1 MVNIVVPELGE
12 SVTEATVGKWY
23 KKSGDKVE
31 SDEILVELETD
42 KVTLEV
48 NAPQDGVL
56 SSIHYS
62 EGDTVEVGQNLAEIA
77 EDDGSVA
84 SSQAP
89 QAATE
94 SSGPSKE
101 ENAARDNA
109 ETTESNKSEPKAEQ
123 TTKQEKDKAATS
135 SDITSP
141 AAKKILAEKD
151 ISSSS
156 VPGTGKDGRITKEDA
171 QNATTTAR
179 SGSQGQNTQP
189 EQSVSSSSSVNDAS
203 ASTEEKPTEVVRM
216 SRLRK
221 KIAERLKHSQD
232 TAAMLSTF
240 NEVDMSYITEIRHK
254 HRESFKEKHGVK
266 LGVMSF
272 FVKAVVKALKE
283 IPAINS
289 EIDGDNIIYKK
300 FYDIGVAVGTDQG
313 LVVPVLR
320 NADKLSFAEIEKQ
333 IAELGKRAREGKLS
347 MEELTGGTFTI
358 TNGGVYGSLLSTP
371 IINPPQTGILGMH
384 KMQERPVAIN
394 GEVKIRPMMYTAM
407 SYDHRIVDGKE
418 AVTFLV
424 KLKEAIENP
433 ELMLVD

>member
-12 SVTEATVGKWY
+12 SVTEATIGKWY

-31 SDEILVELETD
+31 SDEIIVELETD

-48 NAPQDGVL
+48 NAPQDGVI
-56 SSIHYS
+56 SSVNYE
-62 EGDTVEVGQNLAEIA
+62 EGDTVEVGQILGEIGESDSA
-77 EDDGSVA
+77 A
-84 SSQAP
+84 ATSQAS
-89 QAATE
+89 E
-94 SSGPSKE
+94 GPSKQE
-101 ENAARDNA
+101 SSAPEPESSATKSDETPKPAA
-109 ETTESNKSEPKAEQ
+109 ETASSGGAT
-123 TTKQEKDKAATS
+123 DKATAS
-135 SDITSP
+135 SGGGASGVTSP
-141 AAKKILAEKD
+141 AAEKILAEKGID
-151 ISSSS
+151 SSS
-156 VPGTGKDGRITKEDA
+156 VQGTGKDGRITKEDA
-171 QNATTTAR
+171 QNTKETAEPNN
-179 SGSQGQNTQP
+179 SEIAASQAGSS
-189 EQSVSSSSSVNDAS
+189 ESSNAS
-203 ASTEEKPTEVVRM
+203 ETESTEKPVEVVRM

-254 HRESFKEKHGVK
+254 HKESFKEKHGVK

-272 FVKAVVKALKE
+272 FVKAAVKALKE
-283 IPAINS
+283 VPAINS
-289 EIDGDNIIYKK
+289 EIDGDHIVYKHY
-300 FYDIGVAVGTDQG
+300 YDIGVAVGTDQG

-320 NADKLSFAEIEKQ
+320 QADKLSFAEIEKQ
-333 IAELGKRAREGKLS
+333 IAELGGRAREGKLT
-347 MEELTGGTFTI
+347 MEELSGGSFTI

-371 IINPPQTGILGMH
+371 IINPPQSGILGMH
-384 KMQERPVAIN
+384 KMQERPVAVG

-407 SYDHRIVDGKE
+407 SYDHRVVDGKE